1 MMKTL
6 KNKILISMPS
16 MTDPLFEKSIV
27 YLFEH
32 DIEGAI
38 GLIINKHFNSLK
50 FNLSFKQENFQKQ
63 ASDKE
68 VLFGGPVKPE
78 TGIVLHENL
87 GENSNSTPL
96 TETLF
101 FSSDK
106 DILRIIGTTKNIQ
119 HRVVFGHS
127 AWKSGQLEN
136 ELKNGDWI
144 VNSIT
149 NAFIFNNRLETMW
162 NQAINSISNKLSIG
176 GCA

>member
-1 MMKTL
+1 MKTL

-32 DIEGAI
+32 DIDGAI

-50 FNLSFKQENFQKQ
+50 FNLSFKQKNFQKQ

-96 TETLF
+96 TKTLF

-106 DILRIIGTTKNIQ
+106 DILQIIGTTKNIQ
-119 HRVVFGHS
+119 HRVIFGHS
-127 AWKSGQLEN
+127 AWDSGQLEN

-144 VNSIT
+144 AKSIN
-149 NAFIFNNRLETMW
+149 NAFIFNKKLENMW
-162 NQAINSISNKLSIG
+162 IQALNSISDKLSPG
-176 GCA
+176 GFS